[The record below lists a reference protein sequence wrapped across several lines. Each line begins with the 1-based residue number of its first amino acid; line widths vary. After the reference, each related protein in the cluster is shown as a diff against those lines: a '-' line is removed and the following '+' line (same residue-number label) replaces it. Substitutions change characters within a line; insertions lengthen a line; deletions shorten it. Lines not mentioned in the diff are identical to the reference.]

1 MTEQIKELDRKVVE
15 KLSVELEEVV
25 AKTLE
30 KYGLDVSYKRGNFG
44 FSSVDLTFEIVVP
57 EAHEEQLNAIGN
69 MYGAEFKIG
78 DEYSDHTGTTFRVT
92 GFNANARKNRAQIIR
107 LSDGGHYRT
116 TIQHINARMR
126 FEKAKA
132 QGKVSGN
139 EWNRGV

>member
-1 MTEQIKELDRKVVE
+1 MVAKIKELDRKVVE
-15 KLSVELEEVV
+15 KLSVELEEVI

-30 KYGLDVSYKRGNFG
+30 KYGLDVSHKRGNFG

-78 DEYSDHTGTTFRVT
+78 DEYSDHKGTTYRVT
-92 GFNANARKNRAQIIR
+92 GFNPKAHKNTVQVTRLFDNGKYKTSIR
-107 LSDGGHYRT
+107 NVNSL
-116 TIQHINARMR
+116 MR

-132 QGKVSGN
+132 KGKVSGN
-139 EWNRGV
+139 EWRKN